1 MGGAAITIA
10 LQQLKGFLGI
20 NKFTKKTDIIA
31 VLSSVISS
39 AHHGVKSLSITLF
52 LVSFTLYV
60 SSPFDIKCL
69 QWNWQ
74 TILISASFLIFLLIS
89 KFIVIHRTIDCNL
102 LLISISLFLY
112 DLLIKTGEEKQE
124 TVLDS
129 SYCSVS
135 ICHHFNLLRLH
146 NPSRQERSS
155 DSKHNLIGLNI

>member
-89 KFIVIHRTIDCNL
+89 KFIVIHQTIDCNL
-102 LLISISLFLY
+102 S
-112 DLLIKTGEEKQE
+112 
-124 TVLDS
+124 
-129 SYCSVS
+129 
-135 ICHHFNLLRLH
+135 
-146 NPSRQERSS
+146 
-155 DSKHNLIGLNI
+155 